1 MSVAITQSPRKDLM
15 ARPTTAA
22 VPPIKRPTSRHTP
35 RSREPPR
42 TILSECILE
51 ILPPNIQKAAD
62 GDAISLQQSYGGP
75 RDEITHRYISIST
88 APPSKAWAPNYRGHA
103 RQRPPKPF
111 SLAASAYSSDTC
123 FRTDNQRS

>member
-1 MSVAITQSPRKDLM
+1 
-15 ARPTTAA
+15 
-22 VPPIKRPTSRHTP
+22 
-35 RSREPPR
+35 
-42 TILSECILE
+42 LE

-62 GDAISLQQSYGGP
+62 GDAISLQQSYLPPNIQKAADGDAISLQQSYGGA
-75 RDEITHRYISIST
+75 RDEITHSYISIST

>member
-1 MSVAITQSPRKDLM
+1 MATPNTAVAPPTQ
-15 ARPTTAA
+15 
-22 VPPIKRPTSRHTP
+22 RPTSRQPP
-35 RSREPPR
+35 RRREPPR
-42 TILSECILE
+42 TIPSVCIWK

-62 GDAISLQQSYGGP
+62 GDAISLQQSYGGA
-75 RDEITHRYISIST
+75 RDEITHSYISIST